1 VSNLFSELRFES
13 LRFKSYSDL
22 FKCTGSLKISLE
34 PLRTSP
40 KLSNVFSYSDWIS
53 EPDFYS
59 DLTSD
64 DREDSNIDSRHESR
78 QSRQSD
84 KDKELLAL
92 SFNKENKLFTYLD
105 TDFTNDDL
113 EKSERS
119 QRENSRESKSRE
131 RNNSSKGSSLDHR
144 YQSSEHEINPSAQIN
159 TIDV

>member
-1 VSNLFSELRFES
+1 MDSE
-13 LRFKSYSDL
+13 
-22 FKCTGSLKISLE
+22 
-34 PLRTSP
+34 
-40 KLSNVFSYSDWIS
+40 
-53 EPDFYS
+53 
-59 DLTSD
+59 

-119 QRENSRESKSRE
+119 QRQNSRESKSRE
-131 RNNSSKGSSLDHR
+131 RNNSSKGSSLDH
-144 YQSSEHEINPSAQIN
+144 QEPSIEHEINPTGHIN
-159 TIDV
+159 SIDV